1 MKRIAPQELARRQ
14 MSSVKTQKQPKAK
27 TAAPVQAAPL
37 AASLLQA
44 LPDAVLALAG
54 GQVCFV
60 NHAALGFLG
69 MGEKSV
75 LGQSLPVLFGDA
87 HLICAAAEAVSRG
100 GQNMTVRD
108 IELIR
113 QPVGSLT
120 ISLLPEQSDML
131 LISWRIEKI
140 SFSNEWL
147 TQQRTALKPAQHMA
161 RTLAHEIKN
170 PLAGIR
176 GAAQLLQRSAGS
188 DDDRALAALIDTET
202 QRILRLVDRMN
213 VFDMSA
219 PEKMQP
225 VNLHDVADHVIDCA
239 RAGFAQSCGMDAAY
253 DPSLPDILGDRDA
266 LVQAVMNLTKN
277 AAEAGA
283 QKIWLRTSYALSPAY
298 HPETGQRLPITL
310 SVEDNGQGM
319 TAETAARLFEP
330 CFTTKPQGEGLGLVV
345 VSRIVDAH
353 GGMISVSRD
362 AGRTVFK
369 LSFPVPPRRKEA

>member
-1 MKRIAPQELARRQ
+1 MG
-14 MSSVKTQKQPKAK
+14 SVKNQKQSKAK
-27 TAAPVQAAPL
+27 TAASVQAAPL
-37 AASLLQA
+37 AVSLLQA

-54 GQVCFV
+54 GQVCFA

-75 LGQSLPVLFGDA
+75 MGQTLPALLGDA
-87 HLICAAAEAVSRG
+87 HAVCAAADAVARG
-100 GQNMTVRD
+100 GQTITLRD
-108 IELIR
+108 IDITR
-113 QPVGSLT
+113 QNVGALT

-140 SFSNEWL
+140 SFNNDWL

-176 GAAQLLQRSAGS
+176 GAAQLLGKSEIS
-188 DDDRALAALIDTET
+188 EDDRALAVLIDTET

-213 VFDMSA
+213 VFDMTA

-225 VNLHDVADHVIDCA
+225 VNLHDVAGHVADCA
-239 RAGFAQSCGMDAAY
+239 RAGFAQACAIDAAY

-266 LVQAVMNLTKN
+266 LVQAVMNLAKN
-277 AAEAGA
+277 AAEAGSR
-283 QKIWLRTSYALSPAY
+283 KIWLRTSYALSPAY

-310 SVEDNGQGM
+310 SIEDDGQGM

-353 GGMISVSRD
+353 GGTISVSRD
-362 AGRTVFK
+362 AARTVFK
-369 LSFPVPPRRKEA
+369 LSFPVPPRRKEV

>member
-1 MKRIAPQELARRQ
+1 
-14 MSSVKTQKQPKAK
+14 MSSVKNQKQPKARM
-27 TAAPVQAAPL
+27 AVARAQPAPFAV
-37 AASLLQA
+37 SLLQA
-44 LPDAVLALAG
+44 LPDAVLALVG
-54 GQVCFV
+54 GQVCFA

-75 LGQSLPVLFGDA
+75 TGQELPALFGDA
-87 HLICAAAEAVSRG
+87 HAVCTSAQAVARS
-100 GQNMTVRD
+100 GQSMTVRD
-108 IELIR
+108 IELLR

-120 ISLLPEQSDML
+120 ISLLPEQSDLL

-140 SFSNEWL
+140 SFNNEWL

-176 GAAQLLQRSAGS
+176 GAAQLLHKSAGS
-188 DDDRALAALIDTET
+188 EDDRALAALIDTET

-213 VFDMSA
+213 VFDMTA

-225 VNLHDVADHVIDCA
+225 VNLHDVASHVADCA
-239 RAGFAQSCGMDAAY
+239 RAGFAQKCTIEGAY
-253 DPSLPDILGDRDA
+253 DPSLPDIAGDRDA
-266 LVQAVMNLTKN
+266 LVQALMNLTKN

-283 QKIWLRTSYALSPAY
+283 DTIWLRTSYALSPAY
-298 HPETGQRLPITL
+298 HPETGQRLPIIL
-310 SVEDNGQGM
+310 SIEDNGQGM

-345 VSRIVDAH
+345 VSRIIDAH

-369 LSFPVPPRRKEA
+369 LSFPAPPRRKEL

>member
-1 MKRIAPQELARRQ
+1 
-14 MSSVKTQKQPKAK
+14 MSGVKNQKQTKPKA
-27 TAAPVQAAPL
+27 AASTQAAPL

-54 GQVCFV
+54 GQVCFA

-69 MGEKSV
+69 IGEKSV
-75 LGQSLPVLFGDA
+75 MGQTLPALFGDA
-87 HLICAAAEAVSRG
+87 HAVCAAADTVALG
-100 GQNMTVRD
+100 GQTMTVRGID
-108 IELIR
+108 IMR
-113 QPVGSLT
+113 QNVDALT

-176 GAAQLLQRSAGS
+176 GAAQLLHKSAAS

-213 VFDMSA
+213 VFDMTA

-225 VNLHDVADHVIDCA
+225 VNLHDVSDHVADCA
-239 RAGFAQSCGMDAAY
+239 RAGFARHCDVEAEY

-266 LVQAVMNLTKN
+266 LVQAVMNLAKN

-283 QKIWLRTSYALSPAY
+283 RKIWLRTSYALSPDY
-298 HPETGQRLPITL
+298 HPETRQRLPMIL
-310 SVEDNGQGM
+310 SVADDGQGM
-319 TAETAARLFEP
+319 TAEAAARLFEP
-330 CFTTKPQGEGLGLVV
+330 CFTTKPQGAGLGLVV

-353 GGMISVSRD
+353 GGMISVSRND
-362 AGRTVFK
+362 GRTVFK
-369 LSFPVPPRRKEA
+369 LSFPVPPRRREV

>member
-1 MKRIAPQELARRQ
+1 
-14 MSSVKTQKQPKAK
+14 MSSVKNRKQPKTK
-27 TAAPVQAAPL
+27 TVAPAVQTAPL

-54 GQVCFV
+54 GQVCFA

-69 MGEKSV
+69 MGEKAV
-75 LGQSLPVLFGDA
+75 MGQTLPAFFGDA
-87 HLICAAAEAVSRG
+87 HAVCGSAQAVMRG
-100 GQNMTVRD
+100 GQTVTVRD
-108 IELIR
+108 IEMMR

-147 TQQRTALKPAQHMA
+147 TQQRTALKPAQHLA

-176 GAAQLLQRSAGS
+176 GAAQLLHKSAGS
-188 DDDRALAALIDTET
+188 EDDRALAALIDTET

-213 VFDMSA
+213 VFDMTG

-225 VNLHDVADHVIDCA
+225 VNLHDVASHVADCA
-239 RAGFAQSCGMDAAY
+239 RAGFAQGCGIEAAY
-253 DPSLPDILGDRDA
+253 DPSLPDIPGDRDA
-266 LVQAVMNLTKN
+266 LVQALMNLAKN

-283 QKIWLRTSYALSPAY
+283 DTIWLRTSYAVSPAY
-298 HPETGQRLPITL
+298 HPETGQRLPIIL
-310 SVEDNGQGM
+310 SIEDNGQGM
-319 TAETAARLFEP
+319 TGETAARLFEP

-345 VSRIVDAH
+345 VSRIIDAH

-369 LSFPVPPRRKEA
+369 LSFPAPPRRKEV